1 MSFWIIVTVL
11 LAGTILYVAASARR
25 TRQAPAES
33 AESIYAAR
41 AEELAGDLEAGTLDG
56 AQAEAVR
63 REVARS
69 ALHELPATP
78 GPVRPGARRAAFVL
92 LTLLLPAIALPL
104 YFTIGNPALLDPQAA
119 GGANEHMTM
128 AQMVEQLQQRID
140 AKPDD
145 PEARLWMARVMMV
158 TEQYGRAVDQYAK
171 VVEIV
176 GERPEVLVQYA
187 DALAMVNGGR
197 MAGKPLEL
205 VERAL
210 AVEPRHVTALWLAGL
225 AAQEANDLP
234 KAREYLTRAR
244 AASVDAGQ
252 PTEELDQQLASLGVE
267 AADTGHDESRHAD
280 ADADAPLPADGDS
293 AAGDA
298 VPAGGSASASEST
311 PAGEAA
317 AASGPSFRV
326 QVSLAPALASRV
338 GPDAVLFVL
347 AKNPSGMPMPLAV
360 QRLPAT
366 GLPLSVTLDD
376 SVAMSPAARLSSAR
390 EVEIIARVSQSGQAV
405 AASGDLEGRV
415 GPLAVEGSKDVTL
428 LIDSV
433 VP

>member
-25 TRQAPAES
+25 TRQGPAES

-41 AEELAGDLEAGTLDG
+41 AEELAGDIEAGTLDR

-69 ALHELPATP
+69 ALHELPVTAE
-78 GPVRPGARRAAFVL
+78 PVRPGARRAAFVL

-104 YFTIGNPALLDPQAA
+104 YFTIGNPTLLDPQAA

-158 TEQYGRAVDQYAK
+158 TEQYGQAVDQYAK
-171 VVEIV
+171 VVELV

-244 AASVDAGQ
+244 TASVEAGQ
-252 PTEELDQQLASLGVE
+252 PTEELDQQLASLGVGP
-267 AADTGHDESRHAD
+267 AA
-280 ADADAPLPADGDS
+280 
-293 AAGDA
+293 AAEGTD
-298 VPAGGSASASEST
+298 ASAPA
-311 PAGEAA
+311 PAGESTAA
-317 AASGPSFRV
+317 GAAPPAGGPSFRV
-326 QVSLAPALASRV
+326 EVSLAPALASRV
-338 GPDAVLFVL
+338 GSDAVLFVL
-347 AKNPSGMPMPLAV
+347 AKNPTGMPMPLAV

-405 AASGDLEGRV
+405 AASGDLEGRA
-415 GPLAVEGSKDVTL
+415 GPLAVEGNKDVTI